1 MLQDSSAMPTELT
14 RHGGAAPRQR
24 RSDLISSVP
33 DAPPVGF
40 EALGRIRGDYY
51 EMPGLRLT
59 VAQGARLWGLS
70 RETCAELLEQLVRE
84 QFLAHVGQNYSR
96 R

>member
-1 MLQDSSAMPTELT
+1 MPTELT
-14 RHGGAAPRQR
+14 HYQGSAPPRPAR
-24 RSDLISSVP
+24 GELISRGS
-33 DAPPVGF
+33 
-40 EALGRIRGDYY
+40 EALSRIRGDYF

-70 RETCAELLEQLVRE
+70 RETCAELLDELVRE